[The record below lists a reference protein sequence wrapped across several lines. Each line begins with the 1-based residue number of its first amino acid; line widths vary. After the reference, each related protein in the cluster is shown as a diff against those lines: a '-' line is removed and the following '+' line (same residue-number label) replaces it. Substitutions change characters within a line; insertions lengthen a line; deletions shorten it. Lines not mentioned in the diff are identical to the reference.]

1 MIRSLRMRSVPVL
14 SAKLTPFWNLRFVAT
29 FVSRDIRLVAARA
42 QRRMRD
48 LCLCCNVGRV
58 PTRTYASDAVT
69 SEDGHL
75 ITGRFDR
82 MRDIGAPTKDRDAE
96 ALINQSVR
104 SFPDAPYMLV
114 QSVLVQEHALQQAT
128 ARIQDLEE
136 DLRSQQRDQPGQQ
149 SGGSFLGGLFGRGR
163 QTADEPTAS
172 RDASMADRAK
182 PSVGDQSPSAPAPPG
197 SGGFLQQ
204 AMTTTAG
211 AAGGML
217 AAGAIRDLLGG
228 RAHANPAHADD
239 ARRDR
244 EAQARQDEE
253 DDARADAREQD
264 AQDDAEADARDNRDS
279 GGEIDI

>member
-1 MIRSLRMRSVPVL
+1 
-14 SAKLTPFWNLRFVAT
+14 
-29 FVSRDIRLVAARA
+29 
-42 QRRMRD
+42 
-48 LCLCCNVGRV
+48 
-58 PTRTYASDAVT
+58 
-69 SEDGHL
+69 
-75 ITGRFDR
+75 

-114 QSVLVQEHALQQAT
+114 QSVLVHEHALQQAT

-163 QTADEPTAS
+163 PTAEEPAAG
-172 RDASMADRAK
+172 RDPSMADRAK
-182 PSVGDQSPSAPAPPG
+182 PSVGDQSPWSQRQSTSQQSGPASPG

-204 AMTTTAG
+204 AMTTAAG
-211 AAGGML
+211 AAGGTL

-228 RAHANPAHADD
+228 RAHANPAHAD

-244 EAQARQDEE
+244 EAQARQDQE
-253 DDARADAREQD
+253 DDVRADAREQD
-264 AQDDAEADARDNRDS
+264 AQDDAEADAREQDAQDDAEADAQDNRDS
-279 GGEIDI
+279 GGETDI

>member
-1 MIRSLRMRSVPVL
+1 M
-14 SAKLTPFWNLRFVAT
+14 TP
-29 FVSRDIRLVAARA
+29 
-42 QRRMRD
+42 
-48 LCLCCNVGRV
+48 
-58 PTRTYASDAVT
+58 
-69 SEDGHL
+69 EDRHL
-75 ITGRFDR
+75 ITGLFDR

-114 QSVLVQEHALQQAT
+114 QSVLVQEDALQQAT

-149 SGGSFLGGLFGRGR
+149 SGGSFLGGLFGRGG
-163 QTADEPTAS
+163 QKTDEPAAN
-172 RDASMADRAK
+172 RDPSMADRAK
-182 PSVGDQSPSAPAPPG
+182 PSVGDQSPWSQRQSPSQQSAPAPPG

-204 AMTTTAG
+204 AMTT
-211 AAGGML
+211 AAGVAGGTL

-253 DDARADAREQD
+253 DDAREQD
-264 AQDDAEADARDNRDS
+264 AQDDAEADAQDNRDS
-279 GGEIDI
+279 GGETDI

>member
-1 MIRSLRMRSVPVL
+1 M
-14 SAKLTPFWNLRFVAT
+14 TP
-29 FVSRDIRLVAARA
+29 
-42 QRRMRD
+42 
-48 LCLCCNVGRV
+48 
-58 PTRTYASDAVT
+58 
-69 SEDGHL
+69 EDRHL
-75 ITGRFDR
+75 ITGLFDR

-163 QTADEPTAS
+163 PTADEPAAS
-172 RDASMADRAK
+172 RDPSMADRVR
-182 PSVGDQSPSAPAPPG
+182 PSVGDQSPWSQRQSPSQQSAPAPPG
-197 SGGFLQQ
+197 FGGFLQQ
-204 AMTTTAG
+204 AMTTA
-211 AAGGML
+211 AVVAGGTL

-244 EAQARQDEE
+244 EAQARQDQE

-264 AQDDAEADARDNRDS
+264 AQDDAEADARAQDAQDDAEADVQDNRDS
-279 GGEIDI
+279 SGETDI

>member
-1 MIRSLRMRSVPVL
+1 M
-14 SAKLTPFWNLRFVAT
+14 TP
-29 FVSRDIRLVAARA
+29 
-42 QRRMRD
+42 
-48 LCLCCNVGRV
+48 
-58 PTRTYASDAVT
+58 
-69 SEDGHL
+69 EDRHL
-75 ITGRFDR
+75 ITGLFDR
-82 MRDIGAPTKDRDAE
+82 MRNIGAPTKDRDAE

-149 SGGSFLGGLFGRGR
+149 SGGSFLGGLFGRGG
-163 QTADEPTAS
+163 QKTDEPAAN
-172 RDASMADRAK
+172 RDPSMADRAK
-182 PSVGDQSPSAPAPPG
+182 PSVGDQSPWSQRQSPSQQSAPAPPG

-204 AMTTTAG
+204 AMTT
-211 AAGGML
+211 AAGVAGGTL

-244 EAQARQDEE
+244 EAQARQDQE

-264 AQDDAEADARDNRDS
+264 AQDDAEADAREQDDAEADAQDNRDS
-279 GGEIDI
+279 GGETDI

>member
-1 MIRSLRMRSVPVL
+1 V
-14 SAKLTPFWNLRFVAT
+14 TP
-29 FVSRDIRLVAARA
+29 
-42 QRRMRD
+42 
-48 LCLCCNVGRV
+48 
-58 PTRTYASDAVT
+58 
-69 SEDGHL
+69 EDRHL
-75 ITGRFDR
+75 ITGLFDR

-149 SGGSFLGGLFGRGR
+149 SGASFLGGLFGR
-163 QTADEPTAS
+163 AVS
-172 RDASMADRAK
+172 RDPSMADRAK
-182 PSVGDQSPSAPAPPG
+182 PLVGDQSPWSQRQSPSQQSDPAPPE
-197 SGGFLQQ
+197 SAGFLQQ
-204 AMTTTAG
+204 AMTTAAG
-211 AAGGML
+211 AVGGML

-244 EAQARQDEE
+244 EAQTRQDDE

-264 AQDDAEADARDNRDS
+264 AQDDAEADAQDNRDP
-279 GGEIDI
+279 GGETDI

>member
-1 MIRSLRMRSVPVL
+1 M
-14 SAKLTPFWNLRFVAT
+14 TP
-29 FVSRDIRLVAARA
+29 
-42 QRRMRD
+42 
-48 LCLCCNVGRV
+48 
-58 PTRTYASDAVT
+58 
-69 SEDGHL
+69 EDRHL
-75 ITGRFDR
+75 ITGLFDR

-163 QTADEPTAS
+163 PTADEPAAS
-172 RDASMADRAK
+172 RDPSMADRAK
-182 PSVGDQSPSAPAPPG
+182 PSVGDQSPWSQRQSPSQQSAPAPPEP
-197 SGGFLQQ
+197 GGFLQQ
-204 AMTTTAG
+204 AMTTAAG

-217 AAGAIRDLLGG
+217 AAGAIRDLMGG

-253 DDARADAREQD
+253 DDAREQD
-264 AQDDAEADARDNRDS
+264 AQDDAEADAQDNRDS
-279 GGEIDI
+279 GGETDI